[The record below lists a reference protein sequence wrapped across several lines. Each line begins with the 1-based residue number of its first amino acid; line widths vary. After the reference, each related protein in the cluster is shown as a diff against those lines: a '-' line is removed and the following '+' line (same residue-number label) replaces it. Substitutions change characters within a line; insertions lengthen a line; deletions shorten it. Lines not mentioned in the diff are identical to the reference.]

1 MKKTIKLN
9 SKEKIK
15 IDTSWNWAYIY
26 MDYFGHDI
34 IPDLVPIIDTFID
47 TFTGLLNGAETD
59 EDEISDKLYGLEST
73 TLSNVIWAL
82 AKNADDGIPDVREWY
97 KGFDRFPLDVILPE
111 VLETLADT
119 MMSSKKAELLRETL
133 TALASQFIQSASQ
146 RSIEA

>member
-34 IPDLVPIIDTFID
+34 IPDLVPVIDTFIE
-47 TFTGLLNGAETD
+47 TLTGLLNGSETD
-59 EDEISDKLYGLEST
+59 ENEISDKLYGFEST
-73 TLSNVIWAL
+73 TVTNVIWAL
-82 AKNADDGIPDVREWY
+82 AKNADDDIPEVREWL

-119 MMSSKKAELLRETL
+119 MMSSKKAGLLRETL

>member
-34 IPDLVPIIDTFID
+34 IPDLVPVIDAFMETLS
-47 TFTGLLNGAETD
+47 GLLNGAETD
-59 EDEISDKLYGLEST
+59 EELLSDKLYTMEST
-73 TLSNVIWAL
+73 TVMNVIWAL
-82 AKNADDGIPDVREWY
+82 AKNADDDIPDVREWL
-97 KGFDRFPLDVILPE
+97 KGFDRFPLDIILPE

-119 MMSSKKAELLRETL
+119 MISSKKAELLRETL
-133 TALASQFIQSASQ
+133 KTLASQFIQSASQ
-146 RSIEA
+146 HSIEG

>member
-34 IPDLVPIIDTFID
+34 IPDLIPVIDTFIE
-47 TFTGLLNGAETD
+47 TFTRLLNGAQTD
-59 EDEISDKLYGLEST
+59 EDEISDKLYGLEAT
-73 TLSNVIWAL
+73 TVTNVVWAL
-82 AKNADDGIPDVREWY
+82 AKNADEEIPDVREWL
-97 KGFDRFPLDVILPE
+97 KGFDRFPLDIILPE

-146 RSIEA
+146 HSIGE